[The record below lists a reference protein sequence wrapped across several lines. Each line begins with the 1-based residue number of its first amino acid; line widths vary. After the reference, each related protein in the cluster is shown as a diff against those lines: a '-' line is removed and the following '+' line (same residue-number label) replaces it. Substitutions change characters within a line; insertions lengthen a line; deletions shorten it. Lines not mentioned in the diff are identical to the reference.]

1 VLTSVGTGTL
11 TFNGPDSGTF
21 AYSVNGLAQTK
32 TIVRGA
38 YASPVAVC
46 RFGAL
51 SNLAIATNYQDVWT
65 NAPLGSEPGWSV
77 NIAQQDGI
85 LFAFWSTYDLDG
97 SPLWLSATL
106 SRSSG
111 TTYVGTLYRTTGPP
125 FGAVP
130 FDPTKVTRTP
140 VGSASIT
147 FADGNAA
154 TFAYTV
160 NGVTQTKPMTRY
172 VFRAP
177 GTVCR

>member
-1 VLTSVGTGTL
+1 
-11 TFNGPDSGTF
+11 
-21 AYSVNGLAQTK
+21 
-32 TIVRGA
+32 VRGA
-38 YASPVAVC
+38 YAYPVAVC

-77 NIAQQDGI
+77 NISHQDGI

-97 SPLWLSATL
+97 SPLWLSVTL
-106 SRSSG
+106 LRASG
-111 TTYVGTLYRTTGPP
+111 ATYVGTLYRTTGPP

-130 FDPTKVTRTP
+130 FDPTKVTRAP

-160 NGVTQTKPMTRY
+160 NGVAQTKPMTRY